1 MDFSICF
8 SSGHGEI
15 GLDQRRGVGLIDKAG
30 FIGGDLDC
38 GGVFKVAAVEA
49 EGPVVP
55 GADGAV
61 VFDVAGGEG
70 AAGVGAVVVH
80 DVGSAVVEEDG
91 ELVAVD
97 FDVFALAFGEV
108 CEGAEGGPGHGSE

>member
-1 MDFSICF
+1 M
-8 SSGHGEI
+8 GM
-15 GLDQRRGVGLIDKAG
+15 QAG
-30 FIGGDLDC
+30 FVDGDLD
-38 GGVFKVAAVEA
+38 GGGGFEVAGVEA

-70 AAGVGAVVVH
+70 AAGVGAVIVE
-80 DVGSAVVEEDG
+80 DVGLAVVEEDG

-97 FDVFALAFGEV
+97 FDVFALAFFEV
-108 CEGAEGGPGHGSE
+108 CEGAEGGPGHWWKDEG